1 MSEGVFYRCY
11 YQAEYP
17 VDEYG
22 RPGGLYSL
30 ADLPIAKY
38 EVLHRKGVVEAKDDD
53 ADKYK
58 VRDVDGGWIVWVSKK
73 DVHIGDIHNG
83 DPWNDWR
90 KRKSEVE

>member
-1 MSEGVFYRCY
+1 MSEGKFYRCY
-11 YQAEYP
+11 YQAKYP

-30 ADLPIAKY
+30 ADLPITGY
-38 EVLHRKGVVEAKDDD
+38 EVLHRRGVVEAKDDD

-58 VRDVDGGWIVWVSKK
+58 IRDVEGEWTIWVRKK

-90 KRKSEVE
+90 KKKSEVE